1 MTEDGRPEKHRGSD
15 EWPTNR
21 PLEAPG
27 SWDDL
32 YLYRG
37 GEVMPHRPL
46 ITGDIVEGVAI
57 PGISA
62 EPDTVIV
69 LTHPCAM
76 RTGKGSLVERI
87 MVAPVRPHQALK
99 ASQWSGFARVMPLP
113 ELLPATHFAAFF
125 LDQGPVLSAALNKNN
140 RIACLSDTGISLLHQ
155 RLINHMARLTVPQG
169 QLFETSAAVLS
180 EVELCEEWVTSAAD
194 AGADPNDAEAAFND
208 WICSESNG
216 VTFQDRL
223 KSASDRASVR
233 RQMLRAV
240 RERGW

>member
-1 MTEDGRPEKHRGSD
+1 MTADSPSERTRD

-21 PLEAPG
+21 PLEAPV

-37 GEVMPHRPL
+37 DEVSYHRPL
-46 ITGDIVEGVAI
+46 ITGDVVEGVSI
-57 PGISA
+57 PGISS
-62 EPDTVIV
+62 ESETVIV

-76 RTGKGSLVERI
+76 RAGNGQLVERI

-99 ASQWSGFARVMPLP
+99 ATQWTGFARIMPLP
-113 ELLPATHFAAFF
+113 ELVAAGHFAAYF
-125 LDQGPVLSAALNKNN
+125 LDQGPVPGAALDKAN

-180 EVELCEEWVTSAAD
+180 EVELCEEWMTSAVD
-194 AGADPNDAEAAFND
+194 AGVDPNEAEAAFNS
-208 WICSESNG
+208 WIRSDSNG
-216 VTFQDRL
+216 ATFQDRL
-223 KSASDRASVR
+223 KNASDRAAVR
-233 RQMLRAV
+233 RQMLRTV